1 MRGETKAQTTIL
13 FPLNIE
19 ARIPATH
26 PLRRIK
32 QQADAMLAAMSPTF
46 DAMYSRTGRPSTP
59 PERLLKAQLLMALF
73 TIRSERRLCEELEFN
88 FLYRWFLDLLPDE
101 PIWDP
106 ATFTHTRERLFAHDV
121 APMFLN
127 QSVERARAEGLL
139 SDEHFSVDGTLI
151 EAWASMKSF
160 RKKDDDQTDPP
171 SGGRNE
177 WVDFSGETRT
187 NDTHE
192 STTDPDAKL
201 VRKGDGREAR
211 LSFAAHALMDNR
223 HGLVRDF
230 WMAQA
235 VGITEG
241 EAALAMLDGAGIR
254 GKLGGKITVG
264 ADKGYDTHA
273 FVNGCR
279 ERGITPHVAR
289 RKRGSSLDDATAAT
303 TGYTISQRIRKTIEE
318 IFGWVKTTGNFRKT
332 RLRGIDRVQMAEYL
346 VATAYNILRIARLLT
361 ARELDTGPPGV
372 PAAAPIPVAA

>member
-1 MRGETKAQTTIL
+1 MRGDTPTQATIL

-32 QQADAMLAAMSPTF
+32 QHADTMLATMSPSF
-46 DAMYSRTGRPSTP
+46 DAMYSRTGRPSIP
-59 PERLLKAQLLMALF
+59 PERLLKANLLMVLF

-88 FLYRWFLDLLPDE
+88 FLYRWFLDLHADE
-101 PIWDP
+101 PVWDP
-106 ATFTHTRERLFAHDV
+106 STFTYARERLCAHDI
-121 APMFLN
+121 ATKFLN
-127 QSVERARAEGLL
+127 ASVDFASAEGLL

-160 RKKDDDQTDPP
+160 RKKDDANTDPP

-223 HGLVRDF
+223 HGLARDF
-230 WMAQA
+230 WVTSA
-235 VGITEG
+235 VGISES

-254 GKLGGKITVG
+254 GKIGKTITVG

-273 FVNGCR
+273 FVNGCC

-289 RKRGSSLDDATAAT
+289 RKRGTSLDDATAAT
-303 TGYTISQRIRKTIEE
+303 AGYAMSQRIRKTIEE

-332 RLRGIDRVQMAEYL
+332 RLRGIDKVQMAGYL
-346 VATAYNILRIARLLT
+346 VATAYNILRIARLLA
-361 ARELDTGPPGV
+361 ARELDTGPPGL
-372 PAAAPIPVAA
+372 PAALPITFAA

>member
-1 MRGETKAQTTIL
+1 MRGETPTQTTIL

-32 QQADAMLAAMSPTF
+32 QHADAMLAAMSPRF
-46 DAMYSRTGRPSTP
+46 DAMYSRTGRPSIP
-59 PERLLKAQLLMALF
+59 PERLLKAHVLMALF

-88 FLYRWFLDLLPDE
+88 FLYRWFLDMHADE
-101 PIWDP
+101 PVWDSS
-106 ATFTHTRERLFAHDV
+106 TFTYARERLFAHEI
-121 APMFLN
+121 AREFL
-127 QSVERARAEGLL
+127 STSAEYAKDNDLA

-160 RKKDDDQTDPP
+160 RKKDDDHTEPP
-171 SGGRNE
+171 TGGRNE
-177 WVDFSGETRT
+177 WVDFSGETRA

-230 WMAQA
+230 WVTSA
-235 VGITEG
+235 VGISES

-254 GKLGGKITVG
+254 GKIGKSISVG

-289 RKRGSSLDDATAAT
+289 RKRGTVLDDETAAT
-303 TGYTISQRIRKTIEE
+303 AGYAMSQRIRKTIEE

-332 RLRGIDRVQMAEYL
+332 RLRGIDKVQMAGYL
-346 VATAYNILRIARLLT
+346 VATAYNILRIARLLA
-361 ARELDTGPPGV
+361 ARELDTGPPGI
-372 PAAAPIPVAA
+372 PAAAQIPVAA